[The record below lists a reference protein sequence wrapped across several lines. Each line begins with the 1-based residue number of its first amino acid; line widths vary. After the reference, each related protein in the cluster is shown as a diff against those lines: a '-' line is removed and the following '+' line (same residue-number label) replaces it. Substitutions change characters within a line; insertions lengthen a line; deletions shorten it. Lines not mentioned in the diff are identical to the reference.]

1 MRNYLY
7 ISDAKVDMYLP
18 QIKSVEKQKIAAK
31 LGFNVGLLTG
41 SIETERMSL
50 ENRIYRLAAVEK
62 EIRRNEIGSIENV
75 SSWVEGVDSFVAAT
89 FPLHP
94 DLMFFFCNKTDH
106 FFGLTGSSHH
116 IIGNIRPLDA
126 SCSISHL
133 PSLLSTLGLV
143 VTENSYVIQKEDTD
157 LTFHLHMGVHDKEY
171 AWTKIMNSIAND
183 FDDAPKQRMSFLAR
197 TLTTKVWKDGKRYTL
212 ATPLYLT
219 LEDVL

>member
-1 MRNYLY
+1 VRNYLY
-7 ISDAKVDMYLP
+7 IADAKVDMYLP

-62 EIRRNEIGSIENV
+62 DIRRKELGSIESV
-75 SSWVEGVDSFVAAT
+75 SSWVEGVDDFVAAT
-89 FPLHP
+89 FPSHP
-94 DLMFFFCNKTDH
+94 DLMFFFCNKKDH

-116 IIGNIRPLDA
+116 IIGNIWPVNA
-126 SCSISHL
+126 SSSISHL
-133 PSLLSTLGLV
+133 HSLLSTLSLM
-143 VTENSYVIQKEDTD
+143 VTENSHVILKEDAD

-171 AWTKIMNSIAND
+171 SWTKIMNLIAND
-183 FDDAPKQRMSFLAR
+183 FDDAPNQRMSFLAR
-197 TLTTKVWKDGKRYTL
+197 TLTTKLWTDGKRYTL
-212 ATPLYLT
+212 ATPLYIA